1 MWDGF
6 NKRKFPR
13 INLHCEISIHSES
26 EALPITAKTENLG
39 IGGVCVMI
47 DRSIER
53 FSKCKIKLDLGGKPV
68 ECDARVVWAVPT
80 REGKSSRKRYD
91 IGFEFLNLP
100 PQQMQAV
107 RDYLEQEIKKSP
119 ELAPL

>member
-13 INLHCEISIHSES
+13 INLHCEIAIRSES
-26 EALPITAKTENLG
+26 EAQPIKAKTENLG
-39 IGGVCVMI
+39 IGGVCVII

-53 FSKCKIKLDLGGKPV
+53 FSKCQIKLDLGGKPL
-68 ECDARVVWAVPT
+68 ECEARVVWAVPT
-80 REGKSSRKRYD
+80 REGKATRKRYD
-91 IGFEFLNLP
+91 IGFEFLNPSAQLT
-100 PQQMQAV
+100 QAV
-107 RDYLEQEIKKSP
+107 RDFIEQEIKKTP